1 MPLNAFSLSL
11 TTFTAQNL
19 GAGNTGRVRQGART
33 GILMGLFVTASI
45 GVFAAVFSHQ
55 LTELFSSD
63 PDVIYYGARTIV
75 MLGLGYS
82 LFVFNDILAGVIRGA
97 GNATVPMIIS
107 IFNMCVVRI
116 LWLTFLL
123 PIWKDFNLVLVCF
136 PMTWALSSACYI
148 IYYFKGKWLKRWKQH
163 TTHFQKETT
172 SKTSLEG

>member
-1 MPLNAFSLSL
+1 
-11 TTFTAQNL
+11 
-19 GAGNTGRVRQGART
+19 
-33 GILMGLFVTASI
+33 
-45 GVFAAVFSHQ
+45 
-55 LTELFSSD
+55 
-63 PDVIYYGARTIV
+63 